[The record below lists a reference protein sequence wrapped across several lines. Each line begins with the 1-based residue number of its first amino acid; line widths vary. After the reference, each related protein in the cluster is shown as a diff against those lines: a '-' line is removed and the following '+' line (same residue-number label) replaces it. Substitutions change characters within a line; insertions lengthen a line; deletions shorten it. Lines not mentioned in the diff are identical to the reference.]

1 MFAWLN
7 TRRDRNRNARKLYG
21 SIVTQA
27 RQPAFYAAWSVP
39 DTPQGRF
46 EMIVLHVGLAMPRL
60 SRAGPAGH
68 RLARVLTETF
78 VADMD
83 DCMREMSFSD
93 LAVPKEIKRSTAAL
107 FDRHNAYVAA
117 LRAPGDAQLTAALG
131 GQLAYLHL
139 PEDWDA
145 APLAAYARRA
155 ASALEA
161 MQDAQVL
168 AGHIDWPDLSRT

>member
-27 RQPAFYAAWSVP
+27 RQPAFYAAWGVP

-46 EMIVLHVGLAMPRL
+46 EMVVLHVGLAMQRL
-60 SRAGPAGH
+60 SQAGPAGH
-68 RLARVLTETF
+68 RLAQVLTETF
-78 VADMD
+78 VTDMD

-93 LAVPKEIKRSTAAL
+93 LAVPKEIKRSAAAL
-107 FDRHNAYVAA
+107 FDRHTAYGAA
-117 LRAPGDAQLTAALG
+117 LASPGEGRLTAALAE
-131 GQLAYLHL
+131 QMAYLHQQG
-139 PEDWDA
+139 DWDA
-145 APLAAYARRA
+145 APLAAYARCA
-155 ASALEA
+155 ASALAA

-168 AGHIDWPDLSRT
+168 AGSMDWPDLPRT